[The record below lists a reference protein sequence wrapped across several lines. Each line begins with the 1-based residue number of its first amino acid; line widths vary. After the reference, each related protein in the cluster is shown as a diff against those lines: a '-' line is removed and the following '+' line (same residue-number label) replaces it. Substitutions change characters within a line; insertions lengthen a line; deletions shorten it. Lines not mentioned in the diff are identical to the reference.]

1 MKNFRSLVW
10 TKLCFS
16 IATGF
21 ICATIAHGA
30 STAPDKVRAAYSSPS
45 PTQGVL
51 WVAQMGGLFLRNGL
65 NVEIIFTRAAIE
77 TLVAGEVEFGQMTG
91 ALMSSAKLQGADPVM
106 IAGIQDQLDDRL
118 VARPAIK
125 SMEDLKG
132 KRIGI
137 FRFGS
142 ASHLRVLNILPR
154 YGLSERDV
162 AFLQIGDNPA
172 RLIALL
178 GGAIDATLLPPP
190 DHLEAL
196 RGNMKLLLNLRELNV
211 SYQGT
216 GLVTTQRLLAKRRD
230 LARRFIKSYVEAIH
244 LVKTNPEVSKRAFSK
259 YRQTKDEKQLED
271 AYQTLREVV
280 KPKPYPSLEGFNTII
295 KDAVERIPAA
305 KSANAK
311 DFIDASLLE
320 ELDRSGYIDGLYR

>member
-1 MKNFRSLVW
+1 MAS
-10 TKLCFS
+10 
-16 IATGF
+16 GF
-21 ICATIAHGA
+21 IGAPIAEGA
-30 STAPDKVRAAYSSPS
+30 SAVPDKVRAAYSSPS

-51 WVAQMGGLFLRNGL
+51 WVAQMGGVFLRNGL
-65 NVEIIFTRAAIE
+65 SVEIIFTRAAIE

-118 VARPAIK
+118 VARPTIK
-125 SMEDLKG
+125 SMEELKG

-230 LARRFIKSYVEAIH
+230 LARRFMKSYVEAIH
-244 LVKTNPEVSKRAFSK
+244 LVKTNPDVSKRAFSK

-295 KDAVERIPAA
+295 KDAIERIPAA

-311 DFIDASLLE
+311 DFIDASLIE

>member
-1 MKNFRSLVW
+1 MDNYRSLRW
-10 TKLCFS
+10 ITFWLFIASGFFS
-16 IATGF
+16 P
-21 ICATIAHGA
+21 CRAHGA
-30 STAPDKVRAAYSSPS
+30 SVAPDRVRAAYSSPS

-51 WVAQMGGLFLRNGL
+51 WVADVGGLFLRNGL
-65 NVEIIFTRAAIE
+65 SVEIIFTRAAIE
-77 TLVAGEVEFGQMTG
+77 ALVAGEVEFGQMTG
-91 ALMSSAKLQGADPVM
+91 ALMSSARLQGADPIM
-106 IAGIQDQLDDRL
+106 IAGVQDQLDDRL
-118 VARPAIK
+118 VAHPTIK
-125 SMEDLKG
+125 SPEELRG

-190 DHLEAL
+190 DHLQAL
-196 RGNMKLLLNLRELNV
+196 RNNMKLILNLRELNV
-211 SYQGT
+211 PYQGT

-230 LARRFIKSYVEAIH
+230 VARRFMRSFVEAIH
-244 LVKTNPEVSKRAFSK
+244 LVKTNPEVSKRAFAK

-280 KPKPYPSLEGFNTII
+280 KPKPYPSVEGFGTII
-295 KDAVERIPAA
+295 KDATDRIPAA
-305 KSANAK
+305 KTANPK
-311 DFIDASLLE
+311 DFIDASLLG
-320 ELDRSGYIDGLYR
+320 ELDRAGFIDALYR

>member
-1 MKNFRSLVW
+1 MDNNRSLRW
-10 TKLCFS
+10 ITFGLF
-16 IATGF
+16 IASGAF
-21 ICATIAHGA
+21 FPCRAHSA
-30 STAPDKVRAAYSSPS
+30 SVAADRVRAAYSSPS

-51 WVAQMGGLFLRNGL
+51 WVADVGGLFLRNGL
-65 NVEIIFTRAAIE
+65 SVEIIFTRAAIE
-77 TLVAGEVEFGQMTG
+77 ALVAGEVEFGQMTG
-91 ALMSSAKLQGADPVM
+91 ALMSSARLQGADPIM
-106 IAGIQDQLDDRL
+106 IAGVQDQLDDRL
-118 VARPAIK
+118 VAHPTIK
-125 SMEDLKG
+125 SPEELRG

-154 YGLSERDV
+154 YSLSERDV

-190 DHLEAL
+190 DHLQAL
-196 RGNMKLLLNLRELNV
+196 RNNMKLILNLRELNV
-211 SYQGT
+211 PYQGT

-230 LARRFIKSYVEAIH
+230 VARRFMRSFVEAIH
-244 LVKTNPEVSKRAFSK
+244 LVKTNPGVSKRAFAK

-280 KPKPYPSLEGFNTII
+280 KPKPYPSVEGFGTII
-295 KDAVERIPAA
+295 KDATDRISAA
-305 KSANAK
+305 KTANPK

-320 ELDRSGYIDGLYR
+320 ELDRAGFIDALYR

>member
-1 MKNFRSLVW
+1 MAS
-10 TKLCFS
+10 
-16 IATGF
+16 GF
-21 ICATIAHGA
+21 IGAPIAEGA
-30 STAPDKVRAAYSSPS
+30 SAAPDKVRAAYSSPS

-51 WVAQMGGLFLRNGL
+51 WVAQMGGVFLRNGL
-65 NVEIIFTRAAIE
+65 SVEIIFTRAAIE
-77 TLVAGEVEFGQMTG
+77 TLIAGEVEFGQMTG

-118 VARPAIK
+118 VARPTIK
-125 SMEDLKG
+125 SMEELKG

-196 RGNMKLLLNLRELNV
+196 RGNMRLLLNLRELNV

-230 LARRFIKSYVEAIH
+230 LARRFMKSYVEAIH
-244 LVKTNPEVSKRAFSK
+244 LVKTNPDVSKRAFSK

-295 KDAVERIPAA
+295 KDAIERIPAA

>member
-1 MKNFRSLVW
+1 M
-10 TKLCFS
+10 
-16 IATGF
+16 
-21 ICATIAHGA
+21 
-30 STAPDKVRAAYSSPS
+30 RAAYSSPS

-65 NVEIIFTRAAIE
+65 SVEIIFTRAAIE

-118 VARPAIK
+118 VARPTIK
-125 SMEDLKG
+125 SMEELKG

-154 YGLSERDV
+154 YGLTERDV

-211 SYQGT
+211 
-216 GLVTTQRLLAKRRD
+216 LLPG
-230 LARRFIKSYVEAIH
+230 H
-244 LVKTNPEVSKRAFSK
+244 
-259 YRQTKDEKQLED
+259 
-271 AYQTLREVV
+271 
-280 KPKPYPSLEGFNTII
+280 
-295 KDAVERIPAA
+295 
-305 KSANAK
+305 
-311 DFIDASLLE
+311 
-320 ELDRSGYIDGLYR
+320 RSGHHPAFAGQAPRSCAALHKVIRRGDPSGKNQSGSVETRFFQVPANQG

>member
-1 MKNFRSLVW
+1 M
-10 TKLCFS
+10 CFS
-16 IATGF
+16 IASGF
-21 ICATIAHGA
+21 IGAPTAHGA
-30 STAPDKVRAAYSSPS
+30 SAVPDKVRAAYSSPS

-65 NVEIIFTRAAIE
+65 SVEIIFTRAAIE

-118 VARPAIK
+118 VARPTIK
-125 SMEDLKG
+125 SMEELKG

-211 SYQGT
+211 YYQGT

-230 LARRFIKSYVEAIH
+230 LARRFMKSYVEAIH

-295 KDAVERIPAA
+295 KDAIERIPAA
-305 KSANAK
+305 KNANAK
-311 DFIDASLLE
+311 DFIDTSLLE

>member
-1 MKNFRSLVW
+1 M
-10 TKLCFS
+10 
-16 IATGF
+16 
-21 ICATIAHGA
+21 
-30 STAPDKVRAAYSSPS
+30 RAAYSSPS

-65 NVEIIFTRAAIE
+65 SVEIIFTRAAIE

-118 VARPAIK
+118 VARPTIK
-125 SMEDLKG
+125 SMEELKG

-211 SYQGT
+211 PYQGT

-295 KDAVERIPAA
+295 KDAIERIPAA

-311 DFIDASLLE
+311 DFIDASLFE

>member
-1 MKNFRSLVW
+1 
-10 TKLCFS
+10 
-16 IATGF
+16 
-21 ICATIAHGA
+21 
-30 STAPDKVRAAYSSPS
+30 
-45 PTQGVL
+45 
-51 WVAQMGGLFLRNGL
+51 
-65 NVEIIFTRAAIE
+65 
-77 TLVAGEVEFGQMTG
+77 
-91 ALMSSAKLQGADPVM
+91 M
-106 IAGIQDQLDDRL
+106 IAGIQDQFDDRL
-118 VARPAIK
+118 VARPTIK

-142 ASHLRVLNILPR
+142 ASRLRVLNILPR

-211 SYQGT
+211 PYQGT

-230 LARRFIKSYVEAIH
+230 LAGGLHQVIRRSDPSGRKPIRKCRNALFPSTGKPRMKNNW
-244 LVKTNPEVSKRAFSK
+244 KTP
-259 YRQTKDEKQLED
+259 
-271 AYQTLREVV
+271 
-280 KPKPYPSLEGFNTII
+280 I
-295 KDAVERIPAA
+295 
-305 KSANAK
+305 
-311 DFIDASLLE
+311 
-320 ELDRSGYIDGLYR
+320 

>member
-1 MKNFRSLVW
+1 M
-10 TKLCFS
+10 
-16 IATGF
+16 
-21 ICATIAHGA
+21 
-30 STAPDKVRAAYSSPS
+30 RAAYSSPS

-51 WVAQMGGLFLRNGL
+51 WVAEVGGLFLRNGL
-65 NVEIIFTRAAIE
+65 SVEIIFTRAAIE
-77 TLVAGEVEFGQMTG
+77 ALVAGEVEFGQMTG
-91 ALMSSAKLQGADPVM
+91 ALMSSARLQGADPIM
-106 IAGIQDQLDDRL
+106 IAGVQDQLDDRL
-118 VARPAIK
+118 VAHPTIK
-125 SMEDLKG
+125 SPEELRG

-190 DHLEAL
+190 DHLQAL
-196 RGNMKLLLNLRELNV
+196 RNNMKLILNLRELNV
-211 SYQGT
+211 PYQGT

-230 LARRFIKSYVEAIH
+230 VARRFMRSFVEAIH
-244 LVKTNPEVSKRAFSK
+244 LVKTNPGVSKRAFAK

-280 KPKPYPSLEGFNTII
+280 KPKPYPSVEGFGTII
-295 KDAVERIPAA
+295 KDATDRIPAA
-305 KSANAK
+305 KTANPK
-311 DFIDASLLE
+311 DFIDASLLG
-320 ELDRSGYIDGLYR
+320 ELDRAGFIDALYR

>member
-1 MKNFRSLVW
+1 MKRFRSLVW
-10 TKLCFS
+10 TTSCFS
-16 IATGF
+16 IVSGC
-21 ICATIAHGA
+21 ICAPIAHSA
-30 STAPDKVRAAYSSPS
+30 SAVPDKVRAAYSSPS

-106 IAGIQDQLDDRL
+106 IASIQDQLDDRL
-118 VARPAIK
+118 VARPTIK

-216 GLVTTQRLLAKRRD
+216 GLVITQRLLAKRRD
-230 LARRFIKSYVEAIH
+230 LARRFMKSYVEAIH

-295 KDAVERIPAA
+295 KDAIERIPAA

-311 DFIDASLLE
+311 DFIDASLIE

>member
-1 MKNFRSLVW
+1 
-10 TKLCFS
+10 
-16 IATGF
+16 
-21 ICATIAHGA
+21 
-30 STAPDKVRAAYSSPS
+30 
-45 PTQGVL
+45 
-51 WVAQMGGLFLRNGL
+51 MGGLFLRNGL
-65 NVEIIFTRAAIE
+65 SVEIIFTRAAIE

-118 VARPAIK
+118 VARPTIK
-125 SMEDLKG
+125 SMEELKG

-295 KDAVERIPAA
+295 KDAIERIPAA

>member
-1 MKNFRSLVW
+1 M
-10 TKLCFS
+10 
-16 IATGF
+16 
-21 ICATIAHGA
+21 
-30 STAPDKVRAAYSSPS
+30 
-45 PTQGVL
+45 
-51 WVAQMGGLFLRNGL
+51 FLRNGL
-65 NVEIIFTRAAIE
+65 SVEIIFTRAAIE

-118 VARPAIK
+118 VVRPTIK
-125 SMEDLKG
+125 SMEELKG

-154 YGLSERDV
+154 YGLTERDV

-172 RLIALL
+172 RPIALL

-211 SYQGT
+211 PYQGT
-216 GLVTTQRLLAKRRD
+216 GLVTTQRLLAK
-230 LARRFIKSYVEAIH
+230 AAILH
-244 LVKTNPEVSKRAFSK
+244 
-259 YRQTKDEKQLED
+259 
-271 AYQTLREVV
+271 
-280 KPKPYPSLEGFNTII
+280 G
-295 KDAVERIPAA
+295 
-305 KSANAK
+305 
-311 DFIDASLLE
+311 AS
-320 ELDRSGYIDGLYR
+320 

>member
-1 MKNFRSLVW
+1 M
-10 TKLCFS
+10 
-16 IATGF
+16 
-21 ICATIAHGA
+21 
-30 STAPDKVRAAYSSPS
+30 
-45 PTQGVL
+45 
-51 WVAQMGGLFLRNGL
+51 AQMGGLFLRNGL

>member
-1 MKNFRSLVW
+1 MKSFRSLVW

-30 STAPDKVRAAYSSPS
+30 SALPEKVRAAYSSPS

-65 NVEIIFTRAAIE
+65 SVEIIFTRAAIE

-118 VARPAIK
+118 VARPTIK

-211 SYQGT
+211 PYQGT

-295 KDAVERIPAA
+295 KDAIDRIPAA

>member
-1 MKNFRSLVW
+1 ML
-10 TKLCFS
+10 
-16 IATGF
+16 
-21 ICATIAHGA
+21 
-30 STAPDKVRAAYSSPS
+30 AAYSSPS

-51 WVAQMGGLFLRNGL
+51 WVAQTGGLFLRNGL
-65 NVEIIFTRAAIE
+65 SVEIIFTRAAIE

-118 VARPAIK
+118 VARPTVK

-178 GGAIDATLLPPP
+178 GGSIDATLLPPP

-211 SYQGT
+211 PYQGT
-216 GLVTTQRLLAKRRD
+216 GLVTTQRLLVKRRD

-295 KDAVERIPAA
+295 KDAIERIPAA
-305 KSANAK
+305 KTANAK

>member
-1 MKNFRSLVW
+1 M
-10 TKLCFS
+10 CFS
-16 IATGF
+16 IVSGC
-21 ICATIAHGA
+21 ICAPIAHGA
-30 STAPDKVRAAYSSPS
+30 SAVPDKVRAAYSSPS

-65 NVEIIFTRAAIE
+65 SVEIIFTRAAIE

-118 VARPAIK
+118 VARPTIK
-125 SMEDLKG
+125 SMEELKG

-178 GGAIDATLLPPP
+178 GGR
-190 DHLEAL
+190 H
-196 RGNMKLLLNLRELNV
+196 
-211 SYQGT
+211 
-216 GLVTTQRLLAKRRD
+216 RRD
-230 LARRFIKSYVEAIH
+230 ALAA
-244 LVKTNPEVSKRAFSK
+244 AG
-259 YRQTKDEKQLED
+259 
-271 AYQTLREVV
+271 
-280 KPKPYPSLEGFNTII
+280 PSGS
-295 KDAVERIPAA
+295 AA
-305 KSANAK
+305 
-311 DFIDASLLE
+311 
-320 ELDRSGYIDGLYR
+320 R

>member
-1 MKNFRSLVW
+1 M
-10 TKLCFS
+10 CFAIVS
-16 IATGF
+16 GC
-21 ICATIAHGA
+21 ICAPIAHCA
-30 STAPDKVRAAYSSPS
+30 STVPDKVRAAYSSPS

-65 NVEIIFTRAAIE
+65 SVEIIFTRAAIE
-77 TLVAGEVEFGQMTG
+77 TLVAGEVEFAQMTG

-118 VARPAIK
+118 VARPTIK

-230 LARRFIKSYVEAIH
+230 LARRFMKSYVEAIH

-280 KPKPYPSLEGFNTII
+280 KPKPYPSVEGFNTII

>member
-1 MKNFRSLVW
+1 
-10 TKLCFS
+10 
-16 IATGF
+16 
-21 ICATIAHGA
+21 
-30 STAPDKVRAAYSSPS
+30 
-45 PTQGVL
+45 
-51 WVAQMGGLFLRNGL
+51 MGGLFLRNGL
-65 NVEIIFTRAAIE
+65 SVEIIFTRAAIE

-118 VARPAIK
+118 VARPTIK

-244 LVKTNPEVSKRAFSK
+244 LVKTNPDVSKRAFSK

-295 KDAVERIPAA
+295 KDAIERIPAA

>member
-1 MKNFRSLVW
+1 
-10 TKLCFS
+10 
-16 IATGF
+16 
-21 ICATIAHGA
+21 
-30 STAPDKVRAAYSSPS
+30 
-45 PTQGVL
+45 
-51 WVAQMGGLFLRNGL
+51 VAQMGGLFLRNGL

-118 VARPAIK
+118 VARPTIK

-154 YGLSERDV
+154 YGLNERDV

-244 LVKTNPEVSKRAFSK
+244 LVKTNAEVSKRAFSK

-295 KDAVERIPAA
+295 KDAIDRIPAA

>member
-1 MKNFRSLVW
+1 
-10 TKLCFS
+10 
-16 IATGF
+16 
-21 ICATIAHGA
+21 
-30 STAPDKVRAAYSSPS
+30 
-45 PTQGVL
+45 VL

>member
-1 MKNFRSLVW
+1 ML
-10 TKLCFS
+10 
-16 IATGF
+16 
-21 ICATIAHGA
+21 
-30 STAPDKVRAAYSSPS
+30 AAYSSPS

-51 WVAQMGGLFLRNGL
+51 WVAQTGGLFLRNGL
-65 NVEIIFTRAAIE
+65 SVEIIFTRAAIE

-118 VARPAIK
+118 VARPTIK

-211 SYQGT
+211 PYQGT
-216 GLVTTQRLLAKRRD
+216 GLVTTQRLLVKRRD

-295 KDAVERIPAA
+295 KDAIERIPAA
-305 KSANAK
+305 KTANAK

>member
-1 MKNFRSLVW
+1 MKSYRSLEW
-10 TKLCFS
+10 TTLCFS

-30 STAPDKVRAAYSSPS
+30 SAVPDKVRAAYSSPS

-51 WVAQMGGLFLRNGL
+51 WVAQTGGLFLRNGL
-65 NVEIIFTRAAIE
+65 SVEIIFTRAAIE

-118 VARPAIK
+118 VARPTIK

-295 KDAVERIPAA
+295 KDAIERIPAA
-305 KSANAK
+305 KTANAK
-311 DFIDASLLE
+311 DFIDSSLLE

>member
-1 MKNFRSLVW
+1 M
-10 TKLCFS
+10 
-16 IATGF
+16 
-21 ICATIAHGA
+21 
-30 STAPDKVRAAYSSPS
+30 
-45 PTQGVL
+45 L

-65 NVEIIFTRAAIE
+65 SVEIIFTRAAIE

-118 VARPAIK
+118 VARPTIK

-196 RGNMKLLLNLRELNV
+196 RGDMKLLLNLRELNV
-211 SYQGT
+211 PYQGT

-271 AYQTLREVV
+271 AYLTLREVV

-295 KDAVERIPAA
+295 KDAIERIPAA
-305 KSANAK
+305 KTANAK
-311 DFIDASLLE
+311 DFIDPSLLE
-320 ELDRSGYIDGLYR
+320 ELDRSGYIDPQLAQHFTLNRKINDP

>member
-1 MKNFRSLVW
+1 MDNYRSLRW
-10 TKLCFS
+10 ITFWLFIASGFFS
-16 IATGF
+16 P
-21 ICATIAHGA
+21 CRAHSA
-30 STAPDKVRAAYSSPS
+30 SVAADRVRAAYSSPS

-51 WVAQMGGLFLRNGL
+51 WVADVGGLFLRNGL
-65 NVEIIFTRAAIE
+65 SVEIIFTRAAIE
-77 TLVAGEVEFGQMTG
+77 ALVAGEVEFGQMTG
-91 ALMSSAKLQGADPVM
+91 ALMSSARLQGADPIM
-106 IAGIQDQLDDRL
+106 IAGVQDQLDDRL
-118 VARPAIK
+118 VAHPTIK
-125 SMEDLKG
+125 SPEELRG

-190 DHLEAL
+190 DHLQAL
-196 RGNMKLLLNLRELNV
+196 RNNMKLILNLRELNV
-211 SYQGT
+211 PYQGT

-230 LARRFIKSYVEAIH
+230 VARRFMRSFVEAIH
-244 LVKTNPEVSKRAFSK
+244 LVKTNPGVSKRAFAK
-259 YRQTKDEKQLED
+259 YRQTKDEKQLDD

-280 KPKPYPSLEGFNTII
+280 KPKPYPSVEGFGTII
-295 KDAVERIPAA
+295 KDATDRIPAA
-305 KSANAK
+305 KTANPK
-311 DFIDASLLE
+311 DFIDASLLG
-320 ELDRSGYIDGLYR
+320 ELDRAGFIDALYR